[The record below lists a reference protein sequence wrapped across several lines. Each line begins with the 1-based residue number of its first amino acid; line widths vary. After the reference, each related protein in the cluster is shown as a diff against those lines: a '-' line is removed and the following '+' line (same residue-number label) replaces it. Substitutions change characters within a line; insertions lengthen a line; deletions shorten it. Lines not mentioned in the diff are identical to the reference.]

1 MMKPIIFCDFD
12 GTITATDNI
21 VSLMEHF
28 VPEESEKIAQDIIAQ
43 TITFKDGVTAM
54 FELLSTRQKD
64 EVIQYLLN
72 TAVVREGFG
81 EFVQYA
87 HSHNIPFYIVSGGVD
102 FFIEPMIEKFGPFA
116 GIYCNRADFSGQQI
130 KLLYPNQCDE
140 KCSKYEVQGCGCC
153 KPTVMRTVAQDDHF
167 KIVIGDSISDF
178 EAAKQADLVLA
189 RDHLIGRCEELQ
201 IPYKTFETFHDCLD
215 VVKELIEA

>member
-1 MMKPIIFCDFD
+1 MKPIIFCDFD

-21 VSLMEHF
+21 VSLMTHF
-28 VPEESEKIAQDIIAQ
+28 VPEESEKIAQAMVAQ

-72 TAVVREGFG
+72 TAVIREGFA
-81 EFVQYA
+81 EFVQFA
-87 HSHNIPFYIVSGGVD
+87 HTNAIPFYVVSSGVD
-102 FFIEPMIEKFGPFA
+102 FFIKPMLEKFGPFA
-116 GIYCNRADFSGQQI
+116 GVYCNSADFSGAKI
-130 KLLYPNQCDE
+130 ELLYPNPCDVE
-140 KCSKYEVQGCGCC
+140 CAKYEVQGCGCC
-153 KPTVMRTVAQDDHF
+153 KPSVMRTVAQDDHF

-189 RDHLIGRCEELQ
+189 REHLIDRCEELQ
-201 IPYKTFETFHDCLD
+201 IPYKPFETFYDCLGA
-215 VVKELIEA
+215 VKELIKA